1 MFKDVENVLDLEN
14 LNGLAGTSPFIFIKN
29 YKVDGSFLL
38 HHLISHGL
46 RHDYAIFFV
55 HSYQTLSHYKSVQ
68 VKLGNS
74 QAFNKQVE
82 QGRFVNF
89 DLLKLFE
96 SRQNNQQDLSVEILD
111 FFKQKVA
118 SKMADSKLLVIFDDL
133 SILSLIDFVSNSQ
146 LIRLVNGFQELLSIQ
161 SGNQQCQNL
170 LVLNTQEFDDHD
182 PAELSPSF
190 LMQLAHLAD
199 IYVDVNHLTTGYLKE
214 INGQVSHS

>member
-46 RHDYAIFFV
+46 RHDYAIFFF

-74 QAFNKQVE
+74 QAFNKHVE

-96 SRQNNQQDLSVEILD
+96 SRQNNQQDLLQAPPPRRLPGIESQRHKCIC
-111 FFKQKVA
+111 A
-118 SKMADSKLLVIFDDL
+118 SGS
-133 SILSLIDFVSNSQ
+133 
-146 LIRLVNGFQELLSIQ
+146 
-161 SGNQQCQNL
+161 
-170 LVLNTQEFDDHD
+170 
-182 PAELSPSF
+182 
-190 LMQLAHLAD
+190 
-199 IYVDVNHLTTGYLKE
+199 
-214 INGQVSHS
+214 